1 MYNSNCIFIYLFL
14 YIVFY
19 KWINMLHILCK
30 LIHKIK
36 KINIISEYVLDVI
49 NVDKKTLLTQ
59 KIDGIF

>member
-1 MYNSNCIFIYLFL
+1 
-14 YIVFY
+14 
-19 KWINMLHILCK
+19 MLHILCK